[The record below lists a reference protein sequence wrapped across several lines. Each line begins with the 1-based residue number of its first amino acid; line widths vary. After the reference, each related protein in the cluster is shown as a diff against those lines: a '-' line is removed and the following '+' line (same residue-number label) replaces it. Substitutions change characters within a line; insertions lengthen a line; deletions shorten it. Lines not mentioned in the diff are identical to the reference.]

1 MASTKGLGNRRSRC
15 KLGGCLDG
23 KWLRLA
29 QFSWAGRS
37 LFMLWGQTRV
47 RGRGAQNGEKQS
59 GFSKSCCCAT
69 GVPCGGG
76 AGLFSQ
82 VQLLHYTQ
90 EYVAGTR
97 NIKGDVDVEWF
108 TQRGPEFAIGANGYG
123 YAVFKYPERALRKLE
138 QDYAEGLAL
147 IQREYHLGP
156 LSAGNYESY
165 GNYGWQVNMGTEE
178 TRAQAMFVSDFMDIY
193 ENCYQLS

>member
-1 MASTKGLGNRRSRC
+1 MEKNNQGSVKVVVVL
-15 KLGGCLDG
+15 
-23 KWLRLA
+23 LA
-29 QFSWAGRS
+29 FLLAVA
-37 LFMLWGQTRV
+37 LAYFH
-47 RGRGAQNGEKQS
+47 
-59 GFSKSCCCAT
+59 
-69 GVPCGGG
+69 
-76 AGLFSQ
+76 Q

-90 EYVAGTR
+90 EYVAGTG